1 MFPFRQPA
9 ALAAASFSP
18 RFAPLQGL
26 LSLSLS
32 LSLSLRGSSSL
43 QPRLD
48 VLLSCWPLSLLLCL
62 LTNYFND
69 TE

>member
-9 ALAAASFSP
+9 ALAAASFPP

-32 LSLSLRGSSSL
+32 ERVFQSAASLGCS
-43 QPRLD
+43 
-48 VLLSCWPLSLLLCL
+48 VELLALISPPLSAHQLL
-62 LTNYFND
+62 
-69 TE
+69 